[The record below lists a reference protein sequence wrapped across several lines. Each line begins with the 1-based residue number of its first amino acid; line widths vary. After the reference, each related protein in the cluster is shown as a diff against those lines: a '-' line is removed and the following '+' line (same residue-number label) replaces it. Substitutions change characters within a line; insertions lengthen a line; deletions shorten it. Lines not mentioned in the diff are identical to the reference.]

1 MICEFDYLKETDFDE
16 YLDLLKN
23 LTIVSKELINIS
35 DFKKRMEILNDTV
48 IIVRHEN
55 KIIGS
60 GSLYIMPKFIHNLGY
75 LGQLEDIIIDP
86 RYQGK
91 GIGKKLLDYLIKKSR
106 EKKCYKIILNCSE
119 KNIGFYQK
127 LGFDKKETQMV
138 MYLNYS

>member
-1 MICEFDYLKETDFDE
+1 
-16 YLDLLKN
+16 
-23 LTIVSKELINIS
+23 
-35 DFKKRMEILNDTV
+35 
-48 IIVRHEN
+48 
-55 KIIGS
+55 
-60 GSLYIMPKFIHNLGY
+60 MPKFIHNLGY